1 MPRSQAFV
9 ALTLVLAMG
18 VQAAGQGR
26 PGGRG
31 ATSASLPAPASASTG
46 TPVTLP
52 GTQSAAFATIHV
64 SAVSTTNTALPGWMV
79 RLRDA
84 RMGRMLAA
92 HTTDEQGTH
101 TFRDIDPGSY
111 IIELVGGDQ
120 SIQATSALLG
130 ADAGAVVYAVVRL
143 PTRPEGLAAFFSN
156 GVALAT
162 AIAAAAAAAAG
173 ITEAADAAGVAAV
186 QSTTDV
192 SPR

>member
-1 MPRSQAFV
+1 
-9 ALTLVLAMG
+9 
-18 VQAAGQGR
+18 
-26 PGGRG
+26 
-31 ATSASLPAPASASTG
+31 
-46 TPVTLP
+46 VTLP
-52 GTQSAAFATIHV
+52 GTSSAAFATIHV
-64 SAVSTTNTALPGWMV
+64 SAVSATNTALPGWMV

-84 RMGRMLAA
+84 RLGRLLAS

-101 TFRDIDPGSY
+101 TFRDVDPGSY
-111 IIELVGGDQ
+111 IIELVGADQ

-162 AIAAAAAAAAG
+162 AIAAAAA
-173 ITEAADAAGVAAV
+173 GVVAV

>member
-1 MPRSQAFV
+1 
-9 ALTLVLAMG
+9 MG
-18 VQAAGQGR
+18 AHAAGQGR
-26 PGGRG
+26 SGGQG
-31 ATSASLPAPASASTG
+31 ANSAPLPAPASVSTG

-52 GTQSAAFATIHV
+52 GTQLPGTQSAVFATIHV
-64 SAVSTTNTALPGWMV
+64 SAVSATNTALPGWIV

-84 RMGRMLAA
+84 RLGRMLASHA
-92 HTTDEQGTH
+92 TDEQGTH

-120 SIQATSALLG
+120 SIQATSALLS

-173 ITEAADAAGVAAV
+173 ITAAADAAGVVAV